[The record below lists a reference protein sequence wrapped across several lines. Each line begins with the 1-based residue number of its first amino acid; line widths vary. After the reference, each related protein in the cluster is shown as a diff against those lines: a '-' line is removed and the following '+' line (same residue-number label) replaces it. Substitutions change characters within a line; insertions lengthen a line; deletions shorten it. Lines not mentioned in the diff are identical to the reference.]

1 MARSQAASGAGD
13 EGSWVTGFQ
22 RTPEQINSRMLNA
35 ITFGQTLHNHRLA
48 RSQSNLCRIHIPSYV
63 TFVPLYTIS
72 THHSKRKIANKPA
85 HGIPSMVQRIS
96 KVSRKRQRVY
106 IRYGTKSTL
115 QRQGS
120 NKNQD
125 QIAYTH
131 ADMLTEIQQP
141 PLRQPLT
148 FFPVTVI
155 WQIGRSSKCSYKTI
169 TRARSR
175 IVICMCDIKHI
186 RHIRN
191 PILRPSIPSALT
203 PANKEKQRTRE

>member
-22 RTPEQINSRMLNA
+22 RPPEQIDSRILNA
-35 ITFGQTLHNHRLA
+35 ITFGQTLHQLHNHRLA

-72 THHSKRKIANKPA
+72 IYHSKRIIANKPA
-85 HGIPSMVQRIS
+85 RGILSMVQRIS
-96 KVSRKRQRVY
+96 KVSRKRRILRRMY
-106 IRYGTKSTL
+106 TRYGTKSAL
-115 QRQGS
+115 QIQGS

-141 PLRQPLT
+141 PLRHPLT

-155 WQIGRSSKCSYKTI
+155 R
-169 TRARSR
+169 
-175 IVICMCDIKHI
+175 
-186 RHIRN
+186 
-191 PILRPSIPSALT
+191 
-203 PANKEKQRTRE
+203 